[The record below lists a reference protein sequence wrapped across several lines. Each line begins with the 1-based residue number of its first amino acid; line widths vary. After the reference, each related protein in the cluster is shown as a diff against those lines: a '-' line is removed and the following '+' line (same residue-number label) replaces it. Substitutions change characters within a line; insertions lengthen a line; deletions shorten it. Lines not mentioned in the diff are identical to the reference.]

1 MARADAL
8 SPKRASAPK
17 YGMAAG
23 VLFLKKHRSGI
34 RLRITGFSVLF
45 TLLLSITFAS
55 ASFFLF
61 RRYARESVLRSA
73 EFNLRLVANLIEQD
87 LVELNGLANRQALDQ
102 ETVRYLQSDSP
113 TAWQAVSLHSNMAES
128 TNTCRA
134 YSYLQRFIV
143 TDENCQ
149 RIVHASNL
157 TNSVPL
163 RTYNIQQL
171 PEIDSTER
179 SVWQF
184 AFHDPL
190 LPNTVPDS
198 LLAVYPVYLP
208 RSEEQIGI
216 VYLTAS
222 ARLFTDRLSGYL
234 ADDAGQIYLRTG
246 EGLWQM
252 ESDRFL
258 PATLDIVSSK
268 KDSVATQSPTTLI
281 QNVCT
286 SGRKAYVLVTC
297 PVGNYGIS
305 LTHQLPASALFSQ
318 DTTLGLFIAGVV
330 FLVSLMGIFLFLYL
344 NRLIVVPV
352 AKLRGRIEHIA
363 AGDFSFDPSIEWP
376 NELGDVGRGVNQL
389 SQDVKEL
396 MARRVADEQE
406 RQSLEYKMLQNQVNP
421 HFIYNTLNSIKWMA
435 TLQGASGIA
444 EMTTAFARLL
454 KRVSKGNRPLHTLR
468 EEFALLNDY
477 CTIQQYR
484 YGGAITIEI
493 AEITDEKLCECM
505 IPSFSLQPLAE
516 NAIFHGIEPKG
527 GVGSIWLHICQTQT
541 GDVLIAM
548 QDDGVGMSREAIET
562 IFSGKEETQTP
573 YSQIGV
579 RNVHRRIQYSFGPQ
593 YGLSIFSEPGEYT
606 RVELRIPYR
615 PSGTQVH
622 AASEEKK
629 EPRHD

>member
-1 MARADAL
+1 M
-8 SPKRASAPK
+8 
-17 YGMAAG
+17 
-23 VLFLKKHRSGI
+23 FLKKHRSGI
-34 RLRITGFSVLF
+34 RLRITGISVLF

-87 LVELNGLANRQALDQ
+87 LVELNGLANRQALDS
-102 ETVRYLQSDSP
+102 ETVRYLQSESP

-128 TNTCRA
+128 ANTCRS

-143 TDENCQ
+143 TDETSEK
-149 RIVHASNL
+149 IVHASNL

-163 RTYNIQQL
+163 RNYNIRQL
-171 PEIDSTER
+171 PEIDSLER

-190 LPNTVPDS
+190 LPSTVPDS

-234 ADDAGQIYLRTG
+234 TDDAGQIYLRTG

-258 PATLDIVSSK
+258 PAKLEIVSSK
-268 KDSVATQSPTTLI
+268 TDSVTTQSSSTLI
-281 QNVCT
+281 ENICT
-286 SGRKAYVLVTC
+286 SDRKAYVLVTC
-297 PVGNYGIS
+297 PISNYGIS
-305 LTHQLPASALFSQ
+305 LTHQIPASALFSQ
-318 DTTLGLFIAGVV
+318 DTTLGFFISGVV

-344 NRLIVVPV
+344 NRLIVAPV
-352 AKLRGRIEHIA
+352 AKLREQIERVA
-363 AGDFSFDPSIEWP
+363 GGDFSSDPFIEWP

-396 MARRVADEQE
+396 MERRVADEQE

-493 AEITDEKLCECM
+493 AEITNEKLCECM

-527 GVGSIWLHICQTQT
+527 GVGSIWLHIRQTET
-541 GDVLIAM
+541 GDVLIDM
-548 QDDGVGMSREAIET
+548 QDDGVGMSREAIDAVFNGE
-562 IFSGKEETQTP
+562 EETQTP

-579 RNVHRRIQYSFGPQ
+579 RNVHRRIQYAFGPQ

-615 PSGTQVH
+615 PSGMQDC